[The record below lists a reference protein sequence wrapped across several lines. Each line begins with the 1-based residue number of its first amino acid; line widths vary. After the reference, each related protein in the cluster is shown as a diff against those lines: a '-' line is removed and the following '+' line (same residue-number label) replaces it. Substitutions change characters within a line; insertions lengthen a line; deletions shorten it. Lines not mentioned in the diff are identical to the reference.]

1 MFGKEGNGLRGKEA
15 SRLARGLVPPR
26 PFPTH
31 LRRPILPE
39 IGLRAARLW
48 AARKECRMKMKNLG
62 GGEEQRL
69 SRARPSAYPQIFPQ
83 HRTAHRRMVKT
94 YKREPAGLSLF
105 YSFSIKEEFEQDFTS
120 W

>member
-1 MFGKEGNGLRGKEA
+1 
-15 SRLARGLVPPR
+15 
-26 PFPTH
+26 
-31 LRRPILPE
+31 
-39 IGLRAARLW
+39 
-48 AARKECRMKMKNLG
+48 MKMKSLG